1 MTTSI
6 DRSGEQ
12 RDWLFSR
19 GDTWVL
25 DFQFNV
31 ATTGSPVTGEPADLS
46 GSTWALQVRETH
58 KDDTGKIDGAGEV
71 FASATVTTS
80 QQTSGYVFG
89 TVATTATTG
98 ALYGKKVYIYDL
110 QQTSGGATVTPVWG
124 YITVRAD
131 QTRS

>member
-1 MTTSI
+1 MADPI

-12 RDWLFSR
+12 QDFLFSR

-31 ATTGSPVTGEPADLS
+31 ATTGAPVTGEPANLT
-46 GSTWALQVRETH
+46 GSTWKLQVRETH
-58 KDDTGKIDGAGEV
+58 KDANGKIDGAGSL
-71 FASATVTTS
+71 FATAAMTTS
-80 QQTSGYVFG
+80 QQASGFVVG

-110 QQTSGGATVTPVWG
+110 EQTNGGAKATPVWG
-124 YITVRAD
+124 YITGRAD
-131 QTRS
+131 QSRD